1 MRNYKAEYS
10 RESRT
15 RKDKRASRN
24 RARYALI
31 KQGRAR
37 KGDGRHVDHRNGNAL
52 DNSKKN
58 LNVLSRAANLAKK
71 RK

>member
-10 RESRT
+10 RENRT
-15 RKDKRASRN
+15 RKNKRASRN
-24 RARYALI
+24 RARYSLI
-31 KQGRAR
+31 KQGRVR

>member
-1 MRNYKAEYS
+1 MRNYKAEYA

-15 RKDKRASRN
+15 RKNKRASRN
-24 RARYALI
+24 RARYSLI
-31 KQGRAR
+31 QQGRVR

-58 LNVLSRAANLAKK
+58 LTVLSRAANLAK
-71 RK
+71 RRR